1 MDYSF
6 RTFGKE
12 PREMVECLKVNVG
25 SRQEVFFFFFFL
37 CLVLACP
44 FWFLKWEMHIII
56 CIFVFSWH
64 VQLLGRTIKRSNR
77 KKKVENA
84 GERGIEKRRKV
95 FQKTRE
101 KRIDVNSTEEG
112 S

>member
-1 MDYSF
+1 MLK
-6 RTFGKE
+6 GKCGFKT
-12 PREMVECLKVNVG
+12 RGV
-25 SRQEVFFFFFFL
+25 FFFFFL

-101 KRIDVNSTEEG
+101 KRIDVNSREEG